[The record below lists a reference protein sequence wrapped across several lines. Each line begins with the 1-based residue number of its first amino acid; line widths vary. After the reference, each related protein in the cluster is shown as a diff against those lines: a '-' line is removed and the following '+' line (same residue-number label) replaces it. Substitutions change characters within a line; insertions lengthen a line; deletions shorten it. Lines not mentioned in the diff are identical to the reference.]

1 MIRIKRGL
9 TLPLVGE
16 PEQSV
21 FPSPAITHVGVALA
35 DYRGLQP
42 QLLVQDGERVC
53 TGQALFCDADTTAI
67 RVTSPATGVVRVQT
81 GADGART
88 LSIAVEADEFVEFSR
103 FAEAELPALTDAQV
117 RQQLL
122 AAGLWPAFRTR
133 PLQNV
138 PGSDIKPHAIFVTA
152 MDTQPLAPR
161 AERLIEADLTA
172 FSQGLTVISHL
183 TRGLV
188 YVCKA
193 PAAYVPVPDIVNIKV
208 EEFAGKH
215 PAGLAGTHIHFL
227 DRIGAGSDKQVWSI
241 NYQDVMAIGRLF
253 VTGRVDAERIIALA
267 GSQVVDARLLRVR
280 LGADLREL
288 NAGQLKSESCSIISG
303 SVLHG
308 RQISDDQP
316 YLGRYHQQVSV
327 LPTVPTTAQR
337 WWGLGARQFSALPIF
352 LARLLRIKKYRIC
365 SDTNPSPQPPV
376 ITAAY
381 ERVWPLRMPVLPLLE
396 ALVAQDMERAIKLGA
411 LELAD
416 EDLAL
421 CSFVCPGKQNY
432 GALLRAVLEQANQ
445 SNAVQS
451 TAAEGSE

>member
-1 MIRIKRGL
+1 
-9 TLPLVGE
+9 
-16 PEQSV
+16 
-21 FPSPAITHVGVALA
+21 
-35 DYRGLQP
+35 
-42 QLLVQDGERVC
+42 
-53 TGQALFCDADTTAI
+53 
-67 RVTSPATGVVRVQT
+67 
-81 GADGART
+81 
-88 LSIAVEADEFVEFSR
+88 
-103 FAEAELPALTDAQV
+103 
-117 RQQLL
+117 
-122 AAGLWPAFRTR
+122 
-133 PLQNV
+133 
-138 PGSDIKPHAIFVTA
+138 
-152 MDTQPLAPR
+152 MDTQPLAR
-161 AERLIEADLTA
+161 AAERLIEADLA
-172 FSQGLTVISHL
+172 ACDQGLMAISHL
-183 TRGLV
+183 TSGLV

-193 PAAYVPVPDIVNIKV
+193 PAAYVPVPDIINIKV

-267 GSQVVDARLLRVR
+267 GSQVIDARLLRVR

-288 NAGQLKSESCSIISG
+288 TAGQLKDQACCVISG

-308 RQISDDQP
+308 REISAEQA

-327 LPTVPTTAQR
+327 LPPVSTPQR
-337 WWGLGARQFSALPIF
+337 WWGWGARQFSALPVF

-365 SDTNPSPQPPV
+365 ADVSESPQPLL
-376 ITAAY
+376 ITAAF

-396 ALVAQDMERAIKLGA
+396 ALVAQDVERAVKLGA
-411 LELAD
+411 LELAE

-445 SNAVQS
+445 STAIQS

>member
-21 FPSPAITHVGVALA
+21 FPSPAITHVGVALT

-42 QLLVQDGERVC
+42 QWLVQDGERVR
-53 TGQALFCDADTTAI
+53 TGQALFCDADTPAI
-67 RVTSPATGVVRVQT
+67 RVSSPATGVVRVQA
-81 GADGART
+81 GANGAQT
-88 LSIAVEADEFVEFSR
+88 LAIAVEADEYIEFAQ
-103 FAEAELPALTDAQV
+103 FAETELPTLTDAQV

-138 PGSDIKPHAIFVTA
+138 PGAEVKPHAIFVTA

-183 TRGLV
+183 TSGLV

-193 PAAYVPVPDIVNIKV
+193 PAAYVPVPDIINIKV

-267 GSQVVDARLLRVR
+267 GSQVIDARLLRVR

-288 NAGQLKSESCSIISG
+288 TAGQLKDQACCVISG

-308 RQISDDQP
+308 REISAEQP

-327 LPTVPTTAQR
+327 LPPVSTPQR
-337 WWGLGARQFSALPIF
+337 WWGWGARQFSALPVF

-365 SDTNPSPQPPV
+365 ADVSESPQPLL
-376 ITAAY
+376 ITAAF

-396 ALVAQDMERAIKLGA
+396 ALVAQDVERAVKLGA
-411 LELAD
+411 LELAE

-445 SNAVQS
+445 STAIQS